1 MPHRTDPC
9 TSRMTLVVLLLAA
22 ALTVVLL
29 MLLLP
34 VRDAGAAV
42 PADPVIAALAET
54 GTPSTT
60 IAVRAP
66 SEKGAY
72 VAKILRASSVRTRP
86 RPDARRIGVARDRTD
101 YLNQGNRLI
110 VLAARYDELGR
121 PWLRVQLPIRPNET
135 SGWMLARDAVASRT
149 RWGVR
154 VRLGRREL
162 TVHYDGKVVRRA
174 SVVVGTPLT
183 PTPRGTFAIYEV
195 APQKNP
201 GAFTGPWALNLTGFS
216 TVLEN
221 FGSGPG
227 RVAIHGRSGASLND
241 PLGTARSHGC
251 IRVDNSTVEWL
262 RRRLANGTPVRI
274 TTR

>member
-1 MPHRTDPC
+1 MPPRTDPRN
-9 TSRMTLVVLLLAA
+9 TRLPLLALAA
-22 ALTVVLL
+22 ALAIVLL
-29 MLLLP
+29 AVLTP
-34 VRDAGAAV
+34 VRDADAAAL
-42 PADPVIAALAET
+42 PADPVVAALSEP
-54 GTPSTT
+54 GTPATT
-60 IAVRAP
+60 IAVPAP
-66 SEKGAY
+66 SENGAY
-72 VAKILRASSVRTRP
+72 VAKVLRTSAVRTRP
-86 RPDARRIGVARDRTD
+86 RADARRIGVARDRTD
-101 YLNQGNRLI
+101 YLHQGTRLI
-110 VLAARYDELGR
+110 VLAARYDTLGR
-121 PWLRVQLPIRPNET
+121 PWLQVQLPIRPNET
-135 SGWMLARDAVASRT
+135 AGWMLARDAVVGRT
-149 RWGVR
+149 LWGIR
-154 VRLGRREL
+154 VRLARRQL
-162 TVHYDGKVVRRA
+162 SVLYDGKTVRRV
-174 SVVVGTPLT
+174 SVVVGTPAT

-251 IRVDNSTVEWL
+251 IRVDNATVEWL

>member
-1 MPHRTDPC
+1 MPPRTDPC
-9 TSRMTLVVLLLAA
+9 NSRLTVAGLLVAA
-22 ALTVVLL
+22 VLTVVL
-29 MLLLP
+29 MLLP
-34 VRDAGAAV
+34 VRDAEAATV
-42 PADPVIAALAET
+42 SSDPVVAALAET
-54 GTPSTT
+54 GEPSTT
-60 IAVRAP
+60 IALPTP

-72 VAKILRASSVRTRP
+72 VAKILRASTVRTRP

-110 VLAARYDELGR
+110 VLAARYDKLGR

-135 SGWMLARDAVASRT
+135 SGWMLARDAVVSRT
-149 RWGVR
+149 PWGVR

-162 TVHYDGKVVRRA
+162 TVLYDGKVVRRV
-174 SVVVGTPLT
+174 SVVVGTAAT

-251 IRVDNSTVEWL
+251 IRVDNATVEWL